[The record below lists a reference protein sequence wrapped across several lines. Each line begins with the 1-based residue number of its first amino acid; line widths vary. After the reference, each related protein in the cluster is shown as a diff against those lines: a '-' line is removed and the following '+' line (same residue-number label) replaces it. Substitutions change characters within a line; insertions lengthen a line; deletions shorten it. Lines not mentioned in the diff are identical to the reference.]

1 MGEEK
6 HQYSN
11 ALDQEACDYR
21 RFVQLTSCL
30 TVEALDC
37 ALEQVFQAL
46 FGTDSVLVVS
56 PVEDLANN
64 DESGVVHHVQAP
76 GIEDNIR
83 DVIVNDSQFSPK
95 RRYLDA
101 ILEVYGN
108 QYELLLK
115 NQVDKLTGLSN
126 RQLLEERISRLAVG
140 GAADRRKNEPE
151 RIVVI
156 FDIDHFK
163 LINDRFG
170 HLYGDE
176 VLVLIS
182 HMMKQ
187 AFRTDDWLFRYGGE
201 EFLVFLNNIDI
212 DQGRSAINRFLKQ
225 VENHDFPQIGK
236 VTISCGYTLYKS
248 CENFSTIFDRAD
260 KALYFSKENGR
271 NQSRYYEDLVAN
283 GDIES
288 TDRDSDIDL
297 F

>member
-1 MGEEK
+1 MDDQK
-6 HQYSN
+6 HPNNKGQAVCEYHW
-11 ALDQEACDYR
+11 
-21 RFVQLTSCL
+21 FVLLTSCL
-30 TVEALDC
+30 TVESLDC
-37 ALEQVFQAL
+37 ALEKVFQAL
-46 FGTDSVLVVS
+46 FGTDGVLVMNPLESLDHAADEGVQHIHVS
-56 PVEDLANN
+56 
-64 DESGVVHHVQAP
+64 SM
-76 GIEDNIR
+76 EDNIR
-83 DVIVNDSQFSPK
+83 DVVIDDSQFSPK
-95 RRYLDA
+95 RLYLDA

-126 RQLLEERISRLAVG
+126 RQLLDERISRLTVG
-140 GAADRRKNEPE
+140 ATAGRRKNEPE

-201 EFLVFLNNIDI
+201 EFLVFLNNVDIENGRLAID
-212 DQGRSAINRFLKQ
+212 RFLFQ
-225 VENHDFPQIGK
+225 VERYDFPQIGK
-236 VTISCGYTLYKS
+236 VTISCGYTSYS
-248 CENFSTIFDRAD
+248 PYENFSTIFDRAD
-260 KALYFSKENGR
+260 KALYFAKENGR
-271 NQSRYYEDLVAN
+271 NQSRFYEDLVAR
-283 GDIES
+283 GDIKS
-288 TDRDSDIDL
+288 TERDDDIDL

>member
-1 MGEEK
+1 MGVEK
-6 HQYSN
+6 HLNNNGLEQGTCKY
-11 ALDQEACDYR
+11 Q
-21 RFVQLTSCL
+21 RFVLLTRCQ
-30 TVEALDC
+30 TIEALDC
-37 ALEQVFQAL
+37 TFERVFQEL
-46 FGTDSVLVVS
+46 FGTEGVQVMRPTETATNDENGAVQHIVVS
-56 PVEDLANN
+56 SMEDR
-64 DESGVVHHVQAP
+64 
-76 GIEDNIR
+76 IR
-83 DVIVNDSQFSPK
+83 DVVIGDSQRSPQ

-126 RQLLEERISRLAVG
+126 RQLLDERISRLSVG
-140 GAADRRKNEPE
+140 DAGDRRKNEPE

-182 HMMKQ
+182 HMMKL
-187 AFRTDDWLFRYGGE
+187 AFRADDWLFRYGGE
-201 EFLVFLNNIDI
+201 EFLVFLNNVDI
-212 DQGRSAINRFLKQ
+212 DNGRSAINRFLYQ

-236 VTISCGYTLYKS
+236 VTISCGYTLYQTR
-248 CENFSTIFDRAD
+248 ENFSTIFDRAD
-260 KALYFSKENGR
+260 KALYFAKENGR
-271 NQSRYYEDLVAN
+271 NQSRFYEELVEN
-283 GDIES
+283 GDIEP
-288 TDRDSDIDL
+288 TERDSDIDL

>member
-1 MGEEK
+1 MLLC
-6 HQYSN
+6 
-11 ALDQEACDYR
+11 ALTRCQ
-21 RFVQLTSCL
+21 TI
-30 TVEALDC
+30 EALDC
-37 ALEQVFQAL
+37 ALESVFQTL
-46 FGTDSVLVVS
+46 FGADGVREMRSTEPFVS
-56 PVEDLANN
+56 N
-64 DESGVVHHVQAP
+64 ESGTLRYMPVSSM
-76 GIEDNIR
+76 EDKIR
-83 DVIVNDSQFSPK
+83 DVVIDESQFSPK

-126 RQLLEERISRLAVG
+126 RQLLDEKVSRLTAG
-140 GAADRRKNEPE
+140 GATDRRKNEPH

-176 VLVLIS
+176 VLVLIA
-182 HMMKQ
+182 HMMKL

-201 EFLVFLNNIDI
+201 EFLVFLNNVDI
-212 DQGRSAINRFLKQ
+212 DQGRSAINRFLHQ
-225 VENHDFPQIGK
+225 VESHDFPQIGK
-236 VTISCGYTLYKS
+236 VTISCGYTCYKS
-248 CENFSTIFDRAD
+248 NESFSTIFDCAD
-260 KALYFSKENGR
+260 KALYFSKGNGR
-271 NQSRYYEDLVAN
+271 NQSRFYEDLVAN

-288 TDRDSDIDL
+288 TERDSDIDL

>member
-6 HQYSN
+6 HLN
-11 ALDQEACDYR
+11 TKVLEQEECEYQ
-21 RFVQLTSCL
+21 RFVLLTRCQ
-30 TVEALDC
+30 TIEALDC
-37 ALEQVFQAL
+37 ALENVFQVL
-46 FGTDSVLVVS
+46 FGADGVSVMRPTESSACSENDTVRHIHVS
-56 PVEDLANN
+56 SLE
-64 DESGVVHHVQAP
+64 E
-76 GIEDNIR
+76 NIR
-83 DVIVNDSQFSPK
+83 DVVIDGSQFSPK

-101 ILEVYGN
+101 ILEIYSN

-126 RQLLEERISRLAVG
+126 RQLLEEKISRLTAG
-140 GAADRRKNEPE
+140 DTADRRKNEPE

-182 HMMKQ
+182 HMMKL

-201 EFLVFLNNIDI
+201 EFLVFLNNVGIED
-212 DQGRSAINRFLKQ
+212 GRSAINRFLYQ
-225 VENHDFPQIGK
+225 VESHDFPQIGK
-236 VTISCGYTLYKS
+236 VTISCGYTIYES
-248 CENFSTIFDRAD
+248 RENFSTIFDRAD
-260 KALYFSKENGR
+260 KALYFAKENGR
-271 NQSRYYEDLVAN
+271 NQSRFYEDLVATA
-283 GDIES
+283 DIES
-288 TDRDSDIDL
+288 TERDSDIDL

>member
-6 HQYSN
+6 HLDDN
-11 ALDQEACDYR
+11 ALEQWACEYQ
-21 RFVQLTSCL
+21 RFALLTRCQ
-30 TVEALDC
+30 TIEALDC
-37 ALEQVFQAL
+37 VFERVFQEL
-46 FGTDSVLVVS
+46 FGTEGVQVMRPADAATNDENATVQHIVVS
-56 PVEDLANN
+56 SMD
-64 DESGVVHHVQAP
+64 DR
-76 GIEDNIR
+76 IR
-83 DVIVNDSQFSPK
+83 DVVIGDSQRSPQ

-126 RQLLEERISRLAVG
+126 RQLLDERISRLSVG
-140 GAADRRKNEPE
+140 EAADRRKNEPE

-182 HMMKQ
+182 HMMKL

-201 EFLVFLNNIDI
+201 EFLVFLNNVDI
-212 DQGRSAINRFLKQ
+212 DNGRSAINRFLHQ
-225 VENHDFPQIGK
+225 VESHSFPQIGK
-236 VTISCGYTLYKS
+236 VTVSCGYTIYQP

-260 KALYFSKENGR
+260 KALYFAKENGR
-271 NQSRYYEDLVAN
+271 NQSWYYEDLVAN

-288 TDRDSDIDL
+288 TERDGDIDL

>member
-1 MGEEK
+1 MGEER
-6 HQYSN
+6 SLN
-11 ALDQEACDYR
+11 NEAQEQEPCEYL
-21 RFVQLTSCL
+21 RFARLTRCQ
-30 TVEALDC
+30 TIEALDC
-37 ALEQVFQAL
+37 ALEKVFQEL
-46 FGTDSVLVVS
+46 FGSADVSVMRPEGPLVKGDGVRHIRVS
-56 PVEDLANN
+56 
-64 DESGVVHHVQAP
+64 SM
-76 GIEDNIR
+76 EDNIR
-83 DVIVNDSQFSPK
+83 DVVVGDSLRSPK

-108 QYELLLK
+108 HYDLLLK

-126 RQLLEERISRLAVG
+126 RQLLDEKISRLTVNKSVS
-140 GAADRRKNEPE
+140 DRRKNEPE

-201 EFLVFLNNIDI
+201 EFLVFLNNVDI
-212 DQGRSAINRFLKQ
+212 DHGRSAINRFLQ
-225 VENHDFPQIGK
+225 RVEDHDFPQIGK
-236 VTISCGYTLYKS
+236 VTISCGYTFYKAY
-248 CENFSTIFDRAD
+248 ENFSTIFDRAD
-260 KALYFSKENGR
+260 KALYFAKGNGR
-271 NQSRYYEDLVAN
+271 NQSRFYEDLVAN

-288 TDRDSDIDL
+288 TERDSDIDL